1 MGPAGPAGD
10 AAPGDQSAVK
20 LIDGLMAQLDE
31 VHRDL
36 KVQFTRIAQL
46 QADLDQLRVE
56 LRRRG

>member
-1 MGPAGPAGD
+1 M
-10 AAPGDQSAVK
+10 K